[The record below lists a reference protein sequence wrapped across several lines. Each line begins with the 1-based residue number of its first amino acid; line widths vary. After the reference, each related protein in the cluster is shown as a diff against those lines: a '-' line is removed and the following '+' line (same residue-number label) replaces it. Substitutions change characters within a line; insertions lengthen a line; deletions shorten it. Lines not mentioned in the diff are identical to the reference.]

1 MNEVTIYSM
10 PDIEKAG
17 AYIAKSGLFGVKS
30 PEQAVA
36 LMLVAQ
42 AEGRNPF
49 EAARDYHIIQGRPA
63 LKADAVLTRFQQAGG
78 KVEWLEYTDSKVV
91 GKFTHP
97 QGGAVTVDWTIDKAR
112 KIIQQTRDGL
122 QALTDK
128 DNWKN
133 YPRAMLRARCISEG
147 VRTVYPGVASGIYTV
162 EEVQDMGAQPPAPE
176 MEVVLPEQ
184 AKPAEAQE
192 TKIEEPALDTLKA
205 EARRIIDEKAI
216 GETRQKALWLA
227 SGKDWTAFIEALRDE
242 PDVAF

>member
-1 MNEVTIYSM
+1 MNDVTIYSM

-49 EAARDYHIIQGRPA
+49 EAARDYHIIQNRPA

-78 KVEWLEYTDSKVV
+78 SVEWQEYTDTKVV

-97 QGGAVTVDWTIDKAR
+97 KGGYVVVDWTLDRAKQA
-112 KIIQQTRDGL
+112 GL
-122 QALTDK
+122 LGK
-128 DNWKN
+128 DSWKN

-147 VRTVYPGVASGIYTV
+147 VRTVFPGVASGIYTV
-162 EEVQDMGAQPPAPE
+162 EEVQDMGTLPPEPE
-176 MEVVLPEQ
+176 MEVVIPEQ
-184 AKPAEAQE
+184 AKPAEGQE
-192 TKIEEPALDTLKA
+192 TTIPKSDDELTA
-205 EARRIIDEKAI
+205 EGKELVINKAI
-216 GETRQKALWLA
+216 TKERQSELWA
-227 SGKDWTAFIEALRDE
+227 QSGKDKAAYVALLRAE
-242 PDVAF
+242 PEILF

>member
-1 MNEVTIYSM
+1 MNDVTIYSM

-78 KVEWLEYTDSKVV
+78 KVEWLEYTDAKVV

-97 QGGAVTVDWTIDKAR
+97 QGGSVTVDWTMERAKQA
-112 KIIQQTRDGL
+112 GL
-122 QALTDK
+122 TGK

-162 EEVQDMGAQPPAPE
+162 EEVQDMGATPPEPE
-176 MEVVLPEQ
+176 MEVVIPEQ
-184 AKPAEAQE
+184 AKPAEGQE
-192 TKIEEPALDTLKA
+192 TTIPKSDDELTA
-205 EARRIIDEKAI
+205 EGKELVINKAI
-216 GETRQKALWLA
+216 TKERQSELWA
-227 SGKDWTAFIEALRDE
+227 QSGKDKAEYVALLRAE
-242 PDVAF
+242 PEILF

>member
-1 MNEVTIYSM
+1 MNDVTIYSM

-49 EAARDYHIIQGRPA
+49 EAARDYHIIQNRPA

-78 KVEWLEYTDSKVV
+78 SVEWQEYTDTKVV

-97 QGGAVTVDWTIDKAR
+97 KGGYVVVDWTLDRAKQA
-112 KIIQQTRDGL
+112 GL
-122 QALTDK
+122 LGK
-128 DNWKN
+128 DSWKN

-147 VRTVYPGVASGIYTV
+147 VRTVFPGVASGIYTV
-162 EEVQDMGAQPPAPE
+162 EEVQDMGATPPEPE
-176 MEVVLPEQ
+176 MEVIIPEQ
-184 AKPAEAQE
+184 AKPAEGQE
-192 TKIEEPALDTLKA
+192 TTISKSDEELIAEGKELVINKAVSKERQGELWAQSGKDMAAYIALLKA
-205 EARRIIDEKAI
+205 EPEV
-216 GETRQKALWLA
+216 L
-227 SGKDWTAFIEALRDE
+227 F
-242 PDVAF
+242 

>member
-1 MNEVTIYSM
+1 MNDVTIYSM

-17 AYIAKSGLFGVKS
+17 SYIAKSGLFGVKS

-78 KVEWLEYTDSKVV
+78 RVEWLEYTDTKVV

-97 QGGAVTVDWTIDKAR
+97 QGGSVTVDWTMERAKQA
-112 KIIQQTRDGL
+112 GL
-122 QALTDK
+122 TGK

-162 EEVQDMGAQPPAPE
+162 EEVQDMGATPPEPE
-176 MEVVLPEQ
+176 MEVVIPEQ
-184 AKPAEAQE
+184 AKPADGQE
-192 TKIEEPALDTLKA
+192 TTIPKSDDELRAEGKELVINKAVSKERQAELWARSNKNVAAYVALLRLEPEVL
-205 EARRIIDEKAI
+205 
-216 GETRQKALWLA
+216 
-227 SGKDWTAFIEALRDE
+227 F
-242 PDVAF
+242 

>member
-1 MNEVTIYSM
+1 MNDVTVYSM

-17 AYIAKSGLFGVKS
+17 SYIAKSGLFGVKS

-78 KVEWLEYTDSKVV
+78 RVEWLEYTDTKVV
-91 GKFTHP
+91 GKFAHP
-97 QGGAVTVDWTIDKAR
+97 QGGSVTVDWTIDRAKQA
-112 KIIQQTRDGL
+112 GL
-122 QALTDK
+122 ISK

-162 EEVQDMGAQPPAPE
+162 EEVQDMGTVPPEPE
-176 MEVVLPEQ
+176 MEVVIPEQ
-184 AKPAEAQE
+184 AKPAEGQE
-192 TKIEEPALDTLKA
+192 TTIPKTAYELTA
-205 EARRIIDEKAI
+205 EGKELVINKAI
-216 GETRQKALWLA
+216 TKERQSELWA
-227 SGKDWTAFIEALRDE
+227 QSGKDKATYVALLRAE
-242 PDVAF
+242 PEILF

>member
-1 MNEVTIYSM
+1 MNDLVSYSM

-17 AYIAKSGLFGVKS
+17 SYIAKSGLFGVKS

-78 KVEWLEYTDSKVV
+78 KVEWLEYTDTKVV
-91 GKFTHP
+91 GKFTHQ
-97 QGGAVTVDWTIDKAR
+97 QGGSVTVDWTIDKAR
-112 KIIQQTRDGL
+112 KVVQQTRDGP

-162 EEVQDMGAQPPAPE
+162 EEVQDMGMVPPEPE
-176 MEVVLPEQ
+176 MEVVIPEQ
-184 AKPAEAQE
+184 AKPAEGQE
-192 TKIEEPALDTLKA
+192 TTIPKTADELTA
-205 EARRIIDEKAI
+205 EGKELVINKAI
-216 GETRQKALWLA
+216 TKERQSELWA
-227 SGKDWTAFIEALRDE
+227 QSGKDKAAYVALLRAE
-242 PDVAF
+242 PEILF

>member
-17 AYIAKSGLFGVKS
+17 AYIAKSGLFGVKN

-78 KVEWLEYTDSKVV
+78 KVEWLEYTDAKVV

-97 QGGAVTVDWTIDKAR
+97 QGGSVTVDWTMERAKQA
-112 KIIQQTRDGL
+112 GL
-122 QALTDK
+122 TGK

-162 EEVQDMGAQPPAPE
+162 EEVQDMGATPPEPE
-176 MEVVLPEQ
+176 MEVVIPEQ
-184 AKPAEAQE
+184 AKPADGQE
-192 TKIEEPALDTLKA
+192 TTIPKSDDELTAEGKELVINKAVSKERRAELWARSNKNVAAYVALLRLEPEVL
-205 EARRIIDEKAI
+205 
-216 GETRQKALWLA
+216 
-227 SGKDWTAFIEALRDE
+227 F
-242 PDVAF
+242 